1 MKEAFP
7 KETADVTD
15 KFILNQTVRDMLMM
29 KTSKTNRD
37 WFTSGCTDR
46 VDHYFK
52 NNFNIRPAQSFW
64 QYDSSGS
71 FVLGALVERLTGKRL
86 IEYLREKCLDKIGFS
101 KEARCLT
108 CPGGHSWGDSAF
120 IAKPRDLLYMAR
132 FVLNGGSWNGEQLLN
147 KDYIDEATD
156 KLTANHPTFSTD
168 YDKQGYGYK
177 FWKTNGGAF
186 ACFGMGGQIAVM
198 VPEKDMILVTTADT
212 QGDGPSMGHI
222 VDGFINLVVKNAGE
236 PLPESK
242 EHEKLLAYCSAL
254 RLSEAIGDPFSLT
267 EAKIDGVE
275 YKLSENRMGI
285 TRFKF
290 KFDAQGGVF
299 EYTNAQ
305 GNKAI
310 EFGRVGYGNRYG
322 MFPEEG
328 YSKEM
333 GTVSEPGHKYKCA
346 ASAAWQASTLSLRV
360 QIIDDYFG
368 NLTATFAF
376 GDNNVSIEMKKT
388 AEAFLNEYF
397 GTAQGTK
404 A

>member
-1 MKEAFP
+1 M
-7 KETADVTD
+7 
-15 KFILNQTVRDMLMM
+15 
-29 KTSKTNRD
+29 
-37 WFTSGCTDR
+37 
-46 VDHYFK
+46 
-52 NNFNIRPAQSFW
+52 
-64 QYDSSGS
+64 
-71 FVLGALVERLTGKRL
+71 
-86 IEYLREKCLDKIGFS
+86 
-101 KEARCLT
+101 
-108 CPGGHSWGDSAF
+108 
-120 IAKPRDLLYMAR
+120 
-132 FVLNGGSWNGEQLLN
+132 
-147 KDYIDEATD
+147 
-156 KLTANHPTFSTD
+156 
-168 YDKQGYGYK
+168 
-177 FWKTNGGAF
+177 
-186 ACFGMGGQIAVM
+186 
-198 VPEKDMILVTTADT
+198 
-212 QGDGPSMGHI
+212 
-222 VDGFINLVVKNAGE
+222 VKNAGE

-267 EAKIDGVE
+267 EAKIDVVE

>member
-1 MKEAFP
+1 MNIMTNTTPEQAGISSADIRAYVQFLESHHYAMHSILIARGNDITFEHYTEPFDADFCHRLYSVTKSFVSLAIGFCIQDGLVRLDTTMKEAFP

-168 YDKQGYGYK
+168 
-177 FWKTNGGAF
+177 
-186 ACFGMGGQIAVM
+186 
-198 VPEKDMILVTTADT
+198 
-212 QGDGPSMGHI
+212 
-222 VDGFINLVVKNAGE
+222 
-236 PLPESK
+236 
-242 EHEKLLAYCSAL
+242 
-254 RLSEAIGDPFSLT
+254 
-267 EAKIDGVE
+267 
-275 YKLSENRMGI
+275 
-285 TRFKF
+285 
-290 KFDAQGGVF
+290 
-299 EYTNAQ
+299 
-305 GNKAI
+305 
-310 EFGRVGYGNRYG
+310 
-322 MFPEEG
+322 
-328 YSKEM
+328 
-333 GTVSEPGHKYKCA
+333 
-346 ASAAWQASTLSLRV
+346 
-360 QIIDDYFG
+360 
-368 NLTATFAF
+368 
-376 GDNNVSIEMKKT
+376 
-388 AEAFLNEYF
+388 
-397 GTAQGTK
+397 
-404 A
+404 